1 MKVSKLY
8 GSFNLALCVAV
19 VIVLLLSVTVL
30 HAAAIATL
38 RNVVGPVDL
47 LIGGALPASPAK
59 NDGKLASGDMIRTK
73 TGGFAEVV
81 YNDGTVLHISPRSRV
96 DIGEHFSGK
105 NANGSEVHLVRG
117 KVQAIVDLKNAKA
130 SGPGPKKFEVRT
142 PNAIAG
148 VRGTDFVVSHE
159 QSTTGVFVR
168 SGSVYSF
175 NPQFPSRLVTLTA
188 GTITTVTGRGTPTPP
203 RPALMQEIQ
212 KMEQGI
218 TAPPSS
224 GASSGG
230 GSGSAGEKSGET
242 GGTTGGGTPG
252 KTAASE
258 MARTSNDF
266 SSTGAAISVNT
277 LAQGAGQVLSQATIT
292 PQSTHSAST
301 TPVSATIAPPPR
313 PTATKVNVNVG
324 IHFN

>member
-1 MKVSKLY
+1 
-8 GSFNLALCVAV
+8 
-19 VIVLLLSVTVL
+19 
-30 HAAAIATL
+30 
-38 RNVVGPVDL
+38 
-47 LIGGALPASPAK
+47 
-59 NDGKLASGDMIRTK
+59 MIRTK

-242 GGTTGGGTPG
+242 GGTTGGGTLA
-252 KTAASE
+252 KTVVSETGGTTGESGVAGNVTGGVAKPVATPVSWSAALLPVTMSSGIPT
-258 MARTSNDF
+258 ASN
-266 SSTGAAISVNT
+266 AISVNT
-277 LAQGAGQVLSQATIT
+277 LAQGAGQVFSQATIIPPT
-292 PQSTHSAST
+292 THSTST
-301 TPVSATIAPPPR
+301 TPVSTTITPPAI
-313 PTATKVNVNVG
+313 PTATKFNVNVG